1 MGAELLFWL
10 AVTVLWAGLLVAV
23 MTLAIDRKGTVEGAR
38 SPEDERLRLFIERV
52 RAAYTNEEPSFL
64 LRWLFQS
71 VRNDMPVPAVIG
83 GAASVEEVEAFLRWL
98 AADIEAR
105 ERRGVAALAY
115 LGLSAVLLVASFLAG
130 LFGLFLLGSSPW
142 YLPFCQYAGAFLTA
156 NVVGATVV
164 LVVFTPPSLSYGR
177 RPPQLYG
184 DIYMAQ
190 RMLAALEPDERDVLL
205 ARIRAARYPR
215 LPASLGGMARNPD
228 GSLSAAEDVF
238 IGRYR

>member
-1 MGAELLFWL
+1 MSAELLFWL
-10 AVTVLWAGLLVAV
+10 AGTVLWAGLLVALA
-23 MTLAIDRKGTVEGAR
+23 TLAIDRKGAVKGGR

-52 RAAYTNEEPSFL
+52 RAAYTSEEPSLL
-64 LRWLFQS
+64 LRWLFHS
-71 VRNDMPVPAVIG
+71 ARKDLPVPAVIG
-83 GAASVEEVEAFLRWL
+83 GAASVQEVEGFLHWL

-105 ERRGVAALAY
+105 ERQGVVALAY
-115 LGLSAVLLVASFLAG
+115 LGVSAVLVVSFLAG
-130 LFGLFLLGSSPW
+130 LFGLFVLGSSPR
-142 YLPFCQYAGAFLTA
+142 YLQFCEYVGAFLMA

-164 LVVFTPPSLSYGR
+164 VVVFTPPSLSYGR

-190 RMLAALEPDERDVLL
+190 RMLVALEPEERDVLV
-205 ARIRAARYPR
+205 AKIRAARYPR
-215 LPASLGGMARNPD
+215 LPVSLGGMARNPD